1 MTQICQ
7 FSYYEI
13 CELLGDEH
21 VPERY
26 DRMLGAL
33 SEQEMELLRTK
44 SVFIAGCGGL
54 GGYLLEY
61 LTRLGVA
68 RIRIADG
75 DVFETSNLNR
85 QLLSEPERIGTKK
98 VDAAAARVRRINP
111 DVMIEKV
118 PENLTAENA
127 EALLKSCDLALDALD
142 NAEARHVLS
151 EGCSKAG
158 IPWIHGAIQGW
169 ISQAAISTPGDRLI
183 EALYPSD
190 EAAGKAS
197 LPFTPALCAAMQAS
211 LCTQLL
217 AGREVEY
224 GRVWCFD
231 LLNMVLESYQI

>member
-1 MTQICQ
+1 M
-7 FSYYEI
+7 
-13 CELLGDEH
+13 LD
-21 VPERY
+21 RY
-26 DRMLGAL
+26 SRMLGAL
-33 SEQEMELLRTK
+33 SEREMEALRTK

-61 LTRLGVA
+61 LTRLGVG

-75 DVFETSNLNR
+75 DVFEASNLNR

-98 VDAAAARVRRINP
+98 VDAAAERARRINP
-111 DVMIEKV
+111 NVIFEAV
-118 PENLTAENA
+118 PQYLTAENA
-127 EALLKSCDLALDALD
+127 AELLKGCDLALDALD
-142 NAEARHVLS
+142 NSDARRVLRA
-151 EGCSKAG
+151 GCSRAG

-169 ISQAAISTPGDRLI
+169 VSQAAVSMPGDNLY

-190 EAAGKAS
+190 GAESKAS

-217 AGREVEY
+217 TGRTVES

-231 LLNMVLESYQI
+231 LLNMELESYQIQIKG